1 MMEQLDLSLVIIEV
15 VLCIGLIVAKIAVE
29 KPNKYLLYMVL
40 SALILLIEIVTTDYG
55 ELLDNLI
62 IIQYYN
68 PALYMAVA
76 MFILFMYLIF
86 ITIMVHGYRMY
97 KKSK

>member
-1 MMEQLDLSLVIIEV
+1 MMEQLDLSLVIIEA
-15 VLCIGLIVAKIAVE
+15 VLCIGLIVARFAIG
-29 KPNKYLLYMVL
+29 KPGKYLLYMVL

-62 IIQYYN
+62 IIQHYN
-68 PALYMAVA
+68 SALYMAVA

>member
-1 MMEQLDLSLVIIEV
+1 MMEQLDLSLVVIEA
-15 VLCIGLIVAKIAVE
+15 VLCIGLIVARFAIE
-29 KPNKYLLYMVL
+29 KPGKYLLYMVL

-62 IIQYYN
+62 IIQHYN
-68 PALYMAVA
+68 SVLYMAVA
-76 MFILFMYLIF
+76 TFILFMYLIF

-97 KKSK
+97 KKNK